1 MKVAIREGKSLSM
14 IQSIVHVFSLP
25 LIHENTKESTMFHE
39 TPTHKYGTDQQQT
52 RQKTHRQLNPANIE
66 NSTLESSEIP
76 SQKKIAKQQHT
87 SHTKL
92 DARPRSPP
100 SFFLPRLF
108 QLHKVSAGYL
118 QDNILRSHPGDHFG
132 EGHRSR
138 SAAVNLFSF
147 DDEAGLQ
154 TSQALQVKTRTS

>member
-25 LIHENTKESTMFHE
+25 LIHENTKESTMFHD

-76 SQKKIAKQQHT
+76 SQKKWQSNNTHHT
-87 SHTKL
+87 QSLMPDH
-92 DARPRSPP
+92 ARPI
-100 SFFLPRLF
+100 FFYLPRLF

-138 SAAVNLFSF
+138 SAAVDLFFWPS
-147 DDEAGLQ
+147 
-154 TSQALQVKTRTS
+154 